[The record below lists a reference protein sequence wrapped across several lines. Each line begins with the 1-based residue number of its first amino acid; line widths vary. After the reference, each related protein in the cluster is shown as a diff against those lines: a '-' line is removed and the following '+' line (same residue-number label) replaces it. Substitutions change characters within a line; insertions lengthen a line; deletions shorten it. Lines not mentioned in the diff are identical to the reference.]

1 MHQSSAGNNRTGTI
15 PDVPAIYE
23 SQSRSPLR
31 MKHAIR
37 ISAEY
42 HAVIWS
48 IVCIFIWTILYQLS
62 AIKKLGSLYF
72 PKWSHRLKSGLIT
85 LNTDMT
91 RPTNSRILLSKIPVL
106 NSLNLSKFVTL
117 RIFWTIGIDHMVTLI
132 VTSITRKSDRDLV
145 TDTCNNEMMQYC
157 CNNIKLVIRLNNQMP
172 RNMTFIWIYHCS
184 RWKRAVFS
192 KFMCR
197 KIIFDWNSQYN
208 LYSINTLIW

>member
-1 MHQSSAGNNRTGTI
+1 MQ
-15 PDVPAIYE
+15 
-23 SQSRSPLR
+23 
-31 MKHAIR
+31 HAIR

-42 HAVIWS
+42 HEVIRS

-117 RIFWTIGIDHMVTLI
+117 RIFWTIGTDHMATLI

-145 TDTCNNEMMQYC
+145 TDICNNEMMQYY
-157 CNNIKLVIRLNNQMP
+157 CNNIMLVIRLNNQMP
-172 RNMTFIWIYHCS
+172 RNMTFIWIYHRP
-184 RWKRAVFS
+184 RWKRAVFQNEKIFFKTYVLKNHFWL
-192 KFMCR
+192 KF
-197 KIIFDWNSQYN
+197 SV
-208 LYSINTLIW
+208 